1 MRELTVAI
9 PDPDVVLALEPEE
22 LAGHLVFLIKDKESG
37 GPFHVGNYLNELQ
50 NLSGAGCGYPLDKV
64 LQVAL
69 AVSEAFAWLKGQGL
83 IVPSPKHS
91 NDWMV
96 LSRRAAAFSAPSD
109 MLEFQAARAYPKEL
123 IHHAIAKRVWMAF
136 IRKEYDTAVFLAM
149 KQVEIAVRTATS
161 LPDDLVGVK
170 LARKAFDVESGP
182 LSDMDAERGERQA
195 RGDLFAGALGSYKNP
210 QSHRDVNLDDP
221 AEAIE
226 LVMLASHLLRVVD
239 ARAKANSI
247 NPAA

>member
-1 MRELTVAI
+1 MRDLVGVI
-9 PDPDVVLALEPEE
+9 PDAEAVLALEPEE
-22 LAGHLVFLIKDKESG
+22 LASHLVFLIQARENGKAFS
-37 GPFHVGNYLNELQ
+37 VGNYLLELKGSFGD
-50 NLSGAGCGYPLDKV
+50 LPGYPTTQAYDV
-64 LQVAL
+64 TL
-69 AVSEAFAWLKGQGL
+69 AVSEAFAWLQGQGL
-83 IVPSPKHS
+83 IVPSPTSTHP
-91 NDWMV
+91 WMV

-109 MLEFQAARAYPKEL
+109 MLEFQAARAYPKDL

-149 KQVEIAVRTATS
+149 KQVEIAVRAAAS

-182 LSDMDAERGERQA
+182 LSDMVADRSERQA

-239 ARAKANSI
+239 ARAKANS
-247 NPAA
+247 NSPAS